1 MGLDLSLRTAMSGLR
16 TVQKGLDTVSS
27 NIANADTPGYTRKIL
42 NQSTVVTSQ
51 GQGVGVQV
59 GNIEREVNAAL
70 QRETLTQETRV
81 SNLEVKDQYLG
92 QIEMLHGDPDQETSL
107 GNVVNQ
113 MRDGFAKLMD
123 TPNSIP
129 LQNEVVSLADNLA
142 RTLNRLA
149 EGVNTVRTNVQ
160 GEIEGSIN
168 DINTQFQR
176 IDDLNRKISTSTAL
190 GETEPDLEDKRDEAV
205 RLVAQ
210 QIDINVMKRSDGKIS
225 ILDHYGQPLL
235 EDDYKP
241 LSIDTTVI
249 NPQAAYPGAVPY
261 TIPPIRLGDPNTGT
275 DVTSQLRSGKLGAL
289 IELRD
294 QTLPRFQAQLDEFSQ
309 TLAETFDAAGLTLFT
324 DINGAV
330 PLPTNPPPASP
341 SQTTPSQI
349 GFANQIRVSQAVQ
362 DAPNLLRD
370 GTSAAPTT
378 GSANS
383 TLLRTIVDNVLGGPH
398 DFETQNLGPNLLS
411 SKLPARTDFA
421 SFSTELVSY
430 QVNQRANATSQL
442 ETATSLRDQLKT
454 KLSDQSGVNLDTE
467 VSLLIQLQR
476 SYSSSAQVVSTN
488 RQMFNDLISIVR

>member
-1 MGLDLSLRTAMSGLR
+1 MVDQMGLDLSLRTAMSGLR

-27 NIANADTPGYTRKIL
+27 NIANADTPGYTRKVL
-42 NQSTVVTSQ
+42 NQSTIVTSQ
-51 GQGVGVQV
+51 GQGVGVQA
-59 GNIEREVNAAL
+59 GNIEREVDTAL
-70 QRETLTQETRV
+70 QRETLTQELRV
-81 SNLEVKDQYLG
+81 SNLEVLDQYLG

-160 GEIEGSIN
+160 GEIESSIN
-168 DINTQFQR
+168 DINTQFQT
-176 IDDLNRKISTSTAL
+176 IDDLNRKISTSTAQ
-190 GETEPDLEDKRDEAV
+190 GQTEPDLEDKRDEAV
-205 RLVAQ
+205 RLVAE
-210 QIDINVMKRSDGKIS
+210 QIDINVMKRSDGTIS
-225 ILDHYGQPLL
+225 ILDHYGQPFL

-241 LSIDTTVI
+241 LSIGTTVI
-249 NPQAAYPGAVPY
+249 NPQAAYPGA
-261 TIPPIRLGDPNTGT
+261 IPPIRLGDPTTGK
-275 DVTSQLRSGKLGAL
+275 DVTNQLTGGKLGAL
-289 IELRD
+289 IQLRD
-294 QTLPRFQAQLDEFSQ
+294 QNLPRFQAQLDEFSQ
-309 TLAETFDAAGLTLFT
+309 TLSETFSTAGLTLFT

-330 PLPTNPPPASP
+330 PADAPGTAS
-341 SQTTPSQI
+341 I
-349 GFANQIRVSQAVQ
+349 GYANQIQVSQTVQ
-362 DAPNLLRD
+362 NDPTLLRD
-370 GTSAAPTT
+370 GDAAAAT
-378 GSANS
+378 GAADS
-383 TLLRTIVDNVLGGPH
+383 TLLRTIVDSVLGSKQTFQTGS
-398 DFETQNLGPNLLS
+398 LGPNS
-411 SKLPARTDFA
+411 TVSTSLPTSTDFA
-421 SFSTELVSY
+421 SFATELVSY

-442 ETATSLRDQLKT
+442 ESATSLRDQLKT